1 MTRSID
7 IFVKDDR
14 PVRELAEE
22 LESLLKIT
30 LSAIEGIQ
38 ETYYQFNNQKVEMTL
53 GEHSFD
59 NDKEMNFEN
68 YSYHISVR
76 ALNIGT
82 GEDRMKWCNEFAGFV
97 FKQLKINQKNQLMLV
112 DDLQVKLEEF
122 YPQNQL

>member
-22 LESLLKIT
+22 LESLLKIK

-38 ETYYQFNNQKVEMTL
+38 ETYYQFNNQKIEMTL

-82 GEDRMKWCNEFAGFV
+82 GEDRMKWCNEFADFV

-122 YPQNQL
+122 YPLL